1 MKKNHF
7 LLLSLLF
14 TAPLLASDGSS
25 TASPEGTGI
34 ELPIPPQIN
43 GSCKDTEADWAEL
56 MASIPQRPEA
66 QRLYSTGC
74 RGRSAE
80 DYVALMQAAGEHLPR
95 LTTICLGWTEPPLSG
110 PDGDIIA
117 TAIKEHLSG
126 LPISEVSFVFAMTEA
141 GSASLASAVT
151 AWKDTLD
158 SFYMESASAA
168 ALPLLEALAVAP
180 NLHFVTLSGT
190 AVEGADEMVRTFN
203 ARREAAGV
211 RAPLA
216 LRIGTEVCSLPLAP
230 AAEASSEGGGG
241 ASGGATAAAAS
252 SEAPEEE

>member
-1 MKKNHF
+1 MNKKITLF
-7 LLLSLLF
+7 LSLF
-14 TAPLLASDGSS
+14 FSTALLASDGG
-25 TASPEGTGI
+25 TGESPEDAF
-34 ELPIPPQIN
+34 PPQIN
-43 GSCKDTEADWAEL
+43 GSCQDTNEAWAEL
-56 MASIPQRPEA
+56 LASVAATPTAEK
-66 QRLYSTGC
+66 LYSTGC
-74 RGRSAE
+74 RARSAA
-80 DYVALMQAAGEHLPR
+80 DYVALMQAAGKHLPR
-95 LTTICLGWTEPPLSG
+95 LTTICLGWTEPPLAG

-117 TAIKEHLSG
+117 TAIKDHLSG

-151 AWKDTLD
+151 AWKNTLE

-168 ALPLLEALAVAP
+168 ALPLLEALAGAP
-180 NLHFVTLSGT
+180 NLHFVTLSGA

-216 LRIGTEVCSLPLAP
+216 LRIGTAVCSLPLAP